1 MKASKPKSLTNS
13 RDIYELWE
21 FLLCLC
27 NLSYHK
33 LKMKWLQAATAF
45 YHLSSYL
52 GEKVGSWNTTIPI
65 AVTTFCNP
73 HTIKARPFKMKR
85 DKFGNW
91 VLRSSQ
97 GMVSYRSVQCLGY
110 LKVKWKVKDQWP
122 EKNTRPSIC
131 FFVVIGIIYFST
143 KKKMGFG
150 RNMGW
155 VVNCMCQ
162 FFGTTDQLFSS
173 ILK

>member
-1 MKASKPKSLTNS
+1 MTSSSNS
-13 RDIYELWE
+13 FLPSF
-21 FLLCLC
+21 FLLGRESGELEHDH
-27 NLSYHK
+27 SYCSNHI
-33 LKMKWLQAATAF
+33 LQ
-45 YHLSSYL
+45 
-52 GEKVGSWNTTIPI
+52 TT
-65 AVTTFCNP
+65 